1 MNGFTITLNKKLKKN
16 IFVKNKYN
24 MTTSNQQEEQL
35 FESFKKFS
43 DLYRS
48 KVELTGETIRK
59 LDPFSVPMHPSQ
71 PITYQEMEEV
81 SIKMPFD
88 EYERFLVN
96 WSNYIDLMYVANHN
110 PMIREEFHKIHM
122 LAQLLR

>member
-1 MNGFTITLNKKLKKN
+1 MST
-16 IFVKNKYN
+16 
-24 MTTSNQQEEQL
+24 NQQHQQEQQL
-35 FESFKKFS
+35 FETFKKFS

-48 KVELTGETIRK
+48 KVELTGETLRK
-59 LDPFSVPMHPSQ
+59 LDPFALPMDPSH
-71 PITYQEMEEV
+71 PITYKETEEIA
-81 SIKMPFD
+81 IKMPRD
-88 EYERFLVN
+88 EYERFLTS